1 MHSNERKVPVHV
13 SQRGIEER
21 KNFNKRTNSRIY
33 LECQINQVKHCK
45 NTYFGVYLNI
55 LISLIFLVPN
65 MSIKLR
71 FYLYS
76 CIPTKTNTCTGRH
89 FEIHYLEFKF

>member
-45 NTYFGVYLNI
+45 NTYFGVYLKYRI
-55 LISLIFLVPN
+55 DKSDFFCTKHVHQTTFLF
-65 MSIKLR
+65 IQ
-71 FYLYS
+71 LY
-76 CIPTKTNTCTGRH
+76 TNKNK
-89 FEIHYLEFKF
+89 YMYW

>member
-1 MHSNERKVPVHV
+1 MHMHSNERKVAVHV

-45 NTYFGVYLNI
+45 NTYFGVYL
-55 LISLIFLVPN
+55 
-65 MSIKLR
+65 K
-71 FYLYS
+71 Y
-76 CIPTKTNTCTGRH
+76 
-89 FEIHYLEFKF
+89 

>member
-1 MHSNERKVPVHV
+1 MHSKERKVPVHV

-21 KNFNKRTNSRIY
+21 KNFNKRTNSRID
-33 LECQINQVKHCK
+33 LECQINQVEHCK
-45 NTYFGVYLNI
+45 KYLFWCLFKV
-55 LISLIFLVPN
+55 LISLIFWVPN

-89 FEIHYLEFKF
+89 FEIH